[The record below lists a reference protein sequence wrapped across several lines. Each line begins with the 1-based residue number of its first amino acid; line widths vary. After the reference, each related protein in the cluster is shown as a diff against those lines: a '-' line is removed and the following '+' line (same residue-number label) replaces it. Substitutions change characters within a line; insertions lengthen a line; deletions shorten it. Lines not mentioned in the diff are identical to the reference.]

1 MDNGGLGKVGY
12 SGRLSIP
19 CHMRHPPALDHW
31 RNPRTLV
38 VRIVLLRA
46 IFTRGLEVAGW
57 RGGRCWWQ
65 CYDLRGWQGI
75 PVAHGGGHVSG
86 ERRGASPP
94 VITDRLCYY
103 QLRLCL

>member
-38 VRIVLLRA
+38 VRIDLHPGH
-46 IFTRGLEVAGW
+46 FHPW
-57 RGGRCWWQ
+57 PGGRRLAWWP
-65 CYDLRGWQGI
+65 LL
-75 PVAHGGGHVSG
+75 VAM
-86 ERRGASPP
+86 
-94 VITDRLCYY
+94 L
-103 QLRLCL
+103 